1 VNRPTTAAIA
11 TGAARCGPVGHAG
24 PWAHRESPEYLRQT
38 PGASNPCLRGSRR
51 SMSSSAQSSLGE
63 LIMTDVRVVI
73 VYHSGRGHT
82 AKQAAAVRAG
92 AERVRSVCTLLL
104 SADDVQPHWTDLH
117 SADAII
123 FGARNDP
130 PVNHL
135 LPKVLPFH
143 LRGTIALGGIN
154 WPCFALHLRQSDD
167 DRRGRRP
174 HRQRMQR
181 VCRGTPR
188 ARA

>member
-1 VNRPTTAAIA
+1 MSARVTTIDEFLGAIE
-11 TGAARCGPVGHAG
+11 P
-24 PWAHRESPEYLRQT
+24 
-38 PGASNPCLRGSRR
+38 
-51 SMSSSAQSSLGE
+51 GE

-143 LRGTIALGGIN
+143 LRGTIALGGDQLAV
-154 WPCFALHLRQSDD
+154 FRF
-167 DRRGRRP
+167 
-174 HRQRMQR
+174 
-181 VCRGTPR
+181 TPSSI
-188 ARA
+188 